1 MYLMTLFPLSR
12 ERLSSL
18 VGVGS
23 VVTGGQMNRL
33 ASGWKLT
40 SAASVVGVV
49 VKTANRMRMRALRK
63 KPPNH
68 FIFFVLWRRCSI
80 SYSLYYLTSS
90 FGLS

>member
-68 FIFFVLWRRCSI
+68 FIFVLWRCSI
-80 SYSLYYLTSS
+80 SYSLYYLRIEMSVQ
-90 FGLS
+90 

>member
-49 VKTANRMRMRALRK
+49 VKTRALRK

-68 FIFFVLWRRCSI
+68 FIFVLWRCSI
-80 SYSLYYLTSS
+80 SYSLYLLLN
-90 FGLS
+90 FLMEWLINE

>member
-68 FIFFVLWRRCSI
+68 FIFVLWRRCSI

-90 FGLS
+90 CELS

>member
-68 FIFFVLWRRCSI
+68 FIFRAVVEVQ
-80 SYSLYYLTSS
+80 YYL
-90 FGLS
+90 GILSIT